1 MRSLQNVKRIYSLTK
16 SESSS
21 SSVECGSSNQGQFEF
36 SKDVAD
42 YEEKCGIDETSL

>member
-1 MRSLQNVKRIYSLTK
+1 VIRIYSLTE
-16 SESSS
+16 SESRSS
-21 SSVECGSSNQGQFEF
+21 SAECGSSYQEQFEF